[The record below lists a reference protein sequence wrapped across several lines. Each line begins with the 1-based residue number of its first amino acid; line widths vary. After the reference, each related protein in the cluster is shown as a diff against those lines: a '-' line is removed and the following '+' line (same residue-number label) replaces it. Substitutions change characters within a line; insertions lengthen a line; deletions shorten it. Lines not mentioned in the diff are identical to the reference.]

1 MSFIETPRFPTA
13 ISFGS
18 SGGPLF
24 DTSVIILSSGFEQR
38 NANWSEPLRQWDVSQ
53 GIKTEADMNT
63 LLLFFVAMQARTHGF
78 RFKDFTDFKSV
89 SPEVAVGF
97 NDQNLGTGDA
107 AKTVFQIIKNYIT
120 GSLTQVKTIK
130 KTVTGT
136 VRVAL
141 DAVEQFSGF
150 TVDNNLGTITF
161 SVAPGVGV
169 VVGAGYE
176 YDVPVRFDMDRL
188 EISLTAFNARE
199 LPAMPVREIRL

>member
-1 MSFIETPRFPTA
+1 MAFIETPRFPVDIA
-13 ISFGS
+13 FGS

-38 NANWSEPLRQWDVSQ
+38 NANWSEPLRRWDVSH
-53 GIKTEADMNT
+53 GINTEADMNT
-63 LLLFFVAMQARTHGF
+63 LLLFFNAMSGRTHGF

-89 SPEVAVGF
+89 SPEATVGF
-97 NDQNLGTGDA
+97 NDMILGTGDG
-107 AKTVFQIIKNYIT
+107 AKTVYQIIKNYIT
-120 GSLTQVKTIK
+120 GSQTQIKTIK

-150 TVDNNLGTITF
+150 TLDNNLGTITF
-161 SVAPGVGV
+161 SVAPAGGV

-176 YDVPVRFDMDRL
+176 YDVPVRFDMDNL
-188 EISLTAFNARE
+188 EISLTAFTARN

>member
-1 MSFIETPRFPTA
+1 MAFIETPRFPSA

-63 LLLFFVAMQARTHGF
+63 LLLFFVAMQGRTHGF

-89 SPEVAVGF
+89 SPQATVGGS
-97 NDQNLGTGDA
+97 DQTLGTGDG
-107 AKTVFQIIKNYIT
+107 AKTVYQVIKNYIT

-130 KTVTGT
+130 KLVTGT
-136 VRVAL
+136 VIVTL
-141 DAVEQFSGF
+141 DDVVQGAGF
-150 TVDNNLGTITF
+150 TIDHNLGTITF
-161 SVAPGVGV
+161 SVAPAGGV
-169 VVGAGYE
+169 VVKAGYE
-176 YDVPVRFDMDRL
+176 YDVPVRFDIDRL
-188 EISLTAFNARE
+188 EISLTAFNARQ
-199 LPAMPVREIRL
+199 LPSMPVREIRL

>member
-1 MSFIETPRFPTA
+1 MSFIETPRFPTS

-38 NANWSEPLRQWDVSQ
+38 NANWSEPLRRWDVSQ

-63 LLLFFVAMQARTHGF
+63 LLLFFVAMQGRTHGF

-89 SPEVAVGF
+89 SPELTVGF

-107 AKTVFQIIKNYIT
+107 SQTVFQIIKNYVT
-120 GSLTQVKTIK
+120 GTLTQVKTIK

-161 SVAPGVGV
+161 SVAPGAGV
-169 VVGAGYE
+169 VVGAGYQ
-176 YDVPVRFDMDRL
+176 YDTPVRFDMDQL
-188 EISLTAFNARE
+188 EISLTAFQARE
-199 LPAMPVREIRL
+199 LPTMPVREIRL

>member
-1 MSFIETPRFPTA
+1 MAFIETPRFPVD

-18 SGGPLF
+18 SGGPIF

-38 NANWSEPLRQWDVSQ
+38 NANWSEPLRRWDVSY
-53 GIKTEADMNT
+53 GIKTEALMNT
-63 LLLFFVAMQARTHGF
+63 LLLFFNAMAGRTHGF

-89 SPEVAVGF
+89 SPEATVGF
-97 NDQNLGTGDA
+97 NDMILGTGDG
-107 AKTVFQIIKNYIT
+107 AKTVYQIIKNYIT
-120 GSLTQVKTIK
+120 GSQTQIKSIK

-150 TVDNNLGTITF
+150 TIDNNLGTITF
-161 SVAPGVGV
+161 SVAPAGGV

-176 YDVPVRFDMDRL
+176 YDVPVRFDMDNL
-188 EISLTAFNARE
+188 EISLTAFEARN
-199 LPAMPVREIRL
+199 LPSIPVREIRL

>member
-1 MSFIETPRFPTA
+1 MAFIETPRFPVD

-18 SGGPLF
+18 SGGPIF

-38 NANWSEPLRQWDVSQ
+38 NANWSEPLRRWDVSY
-53 GIKTEADMNT
+53 GIKTEALMNT
-63 LLLFFVAMQARTHGF
+63 LLLFFNAMAGRTHGF

-89 SPEVAVGF
+89 SPEAAVGF
-97 NDQNLGTGDA
+97 NDMILGTGDG
-107 AKTVFQIIKNYIT
+107 AKTVYQIIKNYIT
-120 GSLTQVKTIK
+120 GSQTQIKSIK

-150 TVDNNLGTITF
+150 TIDNNLGTITF
-161 SVAPGVGV
+161 SVAPAGGV

-176 YDVPVRFDMDRL
+176 YDVPVRFDMDNL
-188 EISLTAFNARE
+188 EISLTAFVARN
-199 LPAMPVREIRL
+199 LPSIPVREIRL

>member
-1 MSFIETPRFPTA
+1 MAFIETPRFPVD

-18 SGGPLF
+18 SGGPIF

-38 NANWSEPLRQWDVSQ
+38 NANWSEPLRRWDVSY
-53 GIKTEADMNT
+53 GIKTEALMNT
-63 LLLFFVAMQARTHGF
+63 LLLFFNAMAGRTHGF

-89 SPEVAVGF
+89 SPEATVGF
-97 NDQNLGTGDA
+97 NDMILGTGDG
-107 AKTVFQIIKNYIT
+107 AKTVYQIIKNYIT
-120 GSLTQVKTIK
+120 GSQTQIKSIK

-150 TVDNNLGTITF
+150 TIDNNLGTITF
-161 SVAPGVGV
+161 SVAPAGGV

-176 YDVPVRFDMDRL
+176 YDVPVRFDMDNL
-188 EISLTAFNARE
+188 EISLTAFVARN
-199 LPAMPVREIRL
+199 LPSIPVREIRL